1 MHLKISLLNTDLFAS
16 PKQNKNTTKN
26 ESQKKHV
33 PLSQLEMTE
42 IKALMK

>member
-1 MHLKISLLNTDLFAS
+1 MPLKISLQNTDLFAS

-26 ESQKKHV
+26 ESQKKRV
-33 PLSQLEMTE
+33 PFGQLEMME